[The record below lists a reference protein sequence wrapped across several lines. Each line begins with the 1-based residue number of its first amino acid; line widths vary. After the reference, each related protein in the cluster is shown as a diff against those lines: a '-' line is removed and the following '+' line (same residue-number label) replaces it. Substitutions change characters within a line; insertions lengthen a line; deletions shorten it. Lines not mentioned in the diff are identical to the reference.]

1 MKIFSNGKIVKK
13 NDKVYIELD
22 SKYSKGQ
29 KGLKGYSHIQVL
41 WWADKCENEKG
52 QKIIHKK
59 PYKKGPDEIGIFATH
74 SLERPNPIAVSNADI
89 AFIDIEK

>member
-13 NDKVYIELD
+13 NDKVCIELD

-41 WWADKCENEKG
+41 WRADKCENENG
-52 QKIIHKK
+52 
-59 PYKKGPDEIGIFATH
+59 
-74 SLERPNPIAVSNADI
+74 
-89 AFIDIEK
+89 